1 MSDQIIV
8 ALIVAVFGLVGQIV
22 ISRNTAK
29 DLTKEFGKQ
38 SELADERLAAKL
50 DKYQAVTDSRIQ
62 SLADEVRKHNNF
74 AERIPILEEKIKTTN
89 HRIDSLK
96 DN

>member
-8 ALIVAVFGLVGQIV
+8 ALIVAVFGLMGQIV
-22 ISRNTAK
+22 ISRNTTK

-50 DKYQAVTDSRIQ
+50 DKYQAVTDNKIQ
-62 SLADEVRKHNNF
+62 SLADEVRKHNSF
-74 AERIPILEEKIKTTN
+74 AERIPILEEKIKAAN